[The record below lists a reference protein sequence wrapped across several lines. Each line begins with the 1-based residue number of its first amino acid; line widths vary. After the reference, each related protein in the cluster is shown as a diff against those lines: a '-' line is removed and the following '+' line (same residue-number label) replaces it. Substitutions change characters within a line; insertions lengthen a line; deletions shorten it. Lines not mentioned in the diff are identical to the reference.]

1 MPTSESTYPI
11 QSGSNKDFSLS
22 KTIISNQRA
31 KDTLADTFNEIISGL
46 IHGGEVK
53 ISSFGTFKT
62 INKKKRIGR
71 NPKTRVEAIISAR
84 KVVVF
89 RASNLLKKKIN
100 QWLKIT

>member
-1 MPTSESTYPI
+1 MPERNLTRETLC
-11 QSGSNKDFSLS
+11 NKLYINLGFSKALLNNL
-22 KTIISNQRA
+22 IS
-31 KDTLADTFNEIISGL
+31 DTFNEIISGL

-100 QWLKIT
+100 QWLKIN